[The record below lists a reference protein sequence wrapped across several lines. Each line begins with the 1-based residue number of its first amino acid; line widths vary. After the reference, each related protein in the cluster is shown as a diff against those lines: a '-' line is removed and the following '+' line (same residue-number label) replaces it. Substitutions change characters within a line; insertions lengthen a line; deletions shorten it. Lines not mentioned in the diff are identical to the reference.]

1 MNNNK
6 RIITKEEI
14 DKINDLNDSVK
25 GTDKY
30 TKYYLYSQS
39 NWKNDDGK
47 WVGWKAG
54 YWVNGIY
61 SNRLLTVKIVKD
73 KIYLVSEEYVVWD
86 RVNKDR
92 YEVPKTLMEV
102 LGL

>member
-1 MNNNK
+1 MAK
-6 RIITKEEI
+6 RIITAEEI
-14 DKINDLNDSVK
+14 KRINDLNDSVK

-54 YWVNGIY
+54 YWMNGIY
-61 SNRLLTVKIVKD
+61 SNRPLTVKIVKD
-73 KIYLVSEEYVVWD
+73 KTYLVSEEYVVSGCVY
-86 RVNKDR
+86 RDR
-92 YEVPKTLMEV
+92 YELTNAIKEV